1 MDTGADKPE
10 VTIRPAITLSLA
22 KPSRHAVWIAVPS
35 SWQGVMTEQLV
46 ILCIANFKGG
56 SGKTTTAIHIAAFM
70 ATLAPTIL
78 ADGDIVRAS
87 SKWAQRGGETG
98 LPFKVVPIGQ
108 LAKHVRQYEHVVID
122 TEANPSDEDFK
133 DAAQGCDLLIIP
145 AEPETTATDGLTYTL
160 SKLREIKHE
169 RYRVL
174 LTKVP
179 PPPQTEGMQ
188 LRMSLKHAGI
198 PIFKAE
204 IPLLVAYRKASAEGI
219 TAREVRGDANARRA
233 WLAYERVG
241 KEIING

>member
-1 MDTGADKPE
+1 MI
-10 VTIRPAITLSLA
+10 VTVGSY
-22 KPSRHAVWIAVPS
+22 
-35 SWQGVMTEQLV
+35 
-46 ILCIANFKGG
+46 KGG
-56 SGKTTTAIHIAAFM
+56 LGKTVTAIHVAAYLQ
-70 ATLAPTIL
+70 TLAPTIL

-87 SKWAQRGGETG
+87 TKWLQRGKG
-98 LPFKVVPIGQ
+98 LPFTVVPVGQ
-108 LAKHVRQYEHVVID
+108 LAKHIRQYEHVVID

-160 SKLREIKHE
+160 SKLREIKHD

-188 LRMSLKHAGI
+188 LRMSLKQAGI

>member
-1 MDTGADKPE
+1 M
-10 VTIRPAITLSLA
+10 II
-22 KPSRHAVWIAVPS
+22 
-35 SWQGVMTEQLV
+35 
-46 ILCIANFKGG
+46 CIANFKGG
-56 SGKTTTAIHIAAFM
+56 SGKTTTAIHVAAFIQ
-70 ATLAPTIL
+70 TLGPTIL

-87 SKWAQRGGETG
+87 GKWAARSNGG
-98 LPFKVVPIGQ
+98 LPFTVVPIGQ
-108 LAKHVRQYEHVVID
+108 LAKHVRRFEHVVID

-160 SKLREIKHE
+160 SKLRDMKHDH
-169 RYRVL
+169 YRVL

-179 PPPQTEGMQ
+179 PPPQTEGEQ
-188 LRMSLKHAGI
+188 LRASLKQAGI
-198 PIFKAE
+198 PLFKAE

-241 KEIING
+241 REIING

>member
-1 MDTGADKPE
+1 MI
-10 VTIRPAITLSLA
+10 VT
-22 KPSRHAVWIAVPS
+22 
-35 SWQGVMTEQLV
+35 
-46 ILCIANFKGG
+46 IANFKGG

-70 ATLAPTIL
+70 QTQGPTIL

-87 SKWAQRGGETG
+87 SKWAARSDGKG
-98 LPFKVVPIGQ
+98 LPFTVVPIGQ

-160 SKLREIKHE
+160 GKLRDMKND

-179 PPPQTEGMQ
+179 PPPQTEGAQ
-188 LRMSLKHAGI
+188 LRTSLKQAGI
-198 PIFKAE
+198 PLFKGE
-204 IPLLVAYRKASAEGI
+204 IPLLVAYRKASADGV
-219 TAREVRGDANARRA
+219 TAREVKGDANARRA
-233 WLAYERVG
+233 WLAYEKVG
-241 KEIING
+241 KEIVNG